1 MMISIVLP
9 VYNEFARF
17 GEGMSLLTALLVEQ
31 GIEHELI
38 VVDDGSA
45 SGHQIEE
52 IAKRYGCSYMR
63 NDKNAGKGFTVK
75 RGVMAAAGDV
85 IIFMDGDF
93 PFHLSVIP
101 AIIDKLQTETVVI
114 GDRTLPASTFP
125 DTLSKSRKWGSR
137 ILSWIISNFYIQGV
151 RDSQC
156 GIKGFSAHTAKSIF
170 GKATFNRF
178 AFDVEILFI
187 ARKNNYHIARLPVCV
202 FDQPTTSVSVI
213 KDGLSMLFG
222 LARISF
228 NNLNGKYRID
238 E

>member
-1 MMISIVLP
+1 MISIVLP
-9 VYNEFARF
+9 VYNEFVRL
-17 GEGMSLLTALLVEQ
+17 GEGIPLLAALLSEQ
-31 GIEHELI
+31 KVDYELI
-38 VVDDGSA
+38 IVDDGSA
-45 SGHQIEE
+45 NSHQIEE
-52 IAKRYGCSYMR
+52 IAKRHGCRYIR
-63 NDKNAGKGFTVK
+63 NEKNAGKGRTVK
-75 RGVMAAAGDV
+75 RGVMAAVGDTT
-85 IIFMDGDF
+85 IFMDGDF

-101 AIIDKLQTETVVI
+101 AIIDKLQTENVVI
-114 GDRTLPASTFP
+114 GDRTLPGSTFP
-125 DTLSKSRKWGSR
+125 DTLSRSRKWGSR
-137 ILSWIISNFYIQGV
+137 VLSWIISNFYIQGI

-156 GIKGFSAHTAKSIF
+156 GIKGFKAHTAKSIF

-187 ARKNNYHIARLPVCV
+187 ARKNNYHIARLPVHV